1 LRPKQ
6 ILPLLAAL
14 VLLSFAL
21 GSLPRSQPGGSSLLL
36 GSYWLLYVLDFLPA
50 MALGLI
56 LIMLVYMI
64 YNARALSDALGFG
77 IARRRRL
84 QKKKSRTVSFII
96 YLATWVLAAVVLIEK
111 CGGIF
116 CQPTQSSAT
125 LQQKLQ
131 QHVSGSSSGPALPLF
146 DTAFRLSS
154 FVEPF
159 WFYLVFLGFLGVSA
173 VILVKALFVSLAETK
188 ASIVGQLEKA
198 PEEGVAAVQ
207 DAIRIME
214 TENQTDPRTKIIVC
228 YQRMMRAVQQLG
240 TPITSDQ
247 TARELERAIRKI
259 LVLKGPAVGE
269 LTGLFEEARYSLHP
283 ITEEDAESA
292 HLCLLSIAEEMN
304 IQPRVLA

>member
-1 LRPKQ
+1 LKPKQ

-21 GSLPRSQPGGSSLLL
+21 GSLPRSQPAGSSLLL
-36 GSYWLLYVLDFLPA
+36 GSYWLLYVLDFLPVV
-50 MALGLI
+50 ALGLT

-64 YNARALSDALGFG
+64 YNAHALSDALGFG
-77 IARRRRL
+77 IARKRRQ
-84 QKKKSRTVSFII
+84 QKKKSRTIGFII
-96 YLATWVLAAVVLIEK
+96 YLATWTLAAVVLIDK

-116 CQPTQSSAT
+116 CQPTRSSSS
-125 LQQKLQ
+125 LQQKLGQ
-131 QHVSGSSSGPALPLF
+131 YVSGSSSGQALPLF
-146 DTAFRLSS
+146 DVAGRLSS
-154 FVEPF
+154 LVEPF

-173 VILVKALFVSLAETK
+173 VILARALFVSLAETK
-188 ASIVGQLEKA
+188 TSIISQLVKV

-214 TENQTDPRTKIIVC
+214 TKNQTDPRTKIIVC

-259 LVLKGPAVGE
+259 LLLKGPAVGE
-269 LTGLFEEARYSLHP
+269 LTELFEEARYSLHP
-283 ITEEDAESA
+283 ITERDAESA
-292 HLCLLSIAEEMN
+292 HLLLLSIAEEMN

>member
-1 LRPKQ
+1 MRPKQ

-36 GSYWLLYVLDFLPA
+36 GSYWLLYVLDFLPVI
-50 MALGLI
+50 ALGVI

-77 IARRRRL
+77 IARRRRQ
-84 QKKKSRTVSFII
+84 QKKKSRTVSFIV
-96 YLATWVLAAVVLIEK
+96 YAAAWMLAAVVLIEK

-116 CQPTQSSAT
+116 CQPAQSSAS
-125 LQQKLQ
+125 LQQNLQ

-154 FVEPF
+154 FIEPF

-173 VILVKALFVSLAETK
+173 VIFVNALFVSFAETK
-188 ASIVGQLEKA
+188 ASVVGQLVKA

-214 TENQTDPRTKIIVC
+214 TENRTDPRTKIIVC

>member
-36 GSYWLLYVLDFLPA
+36 GSYWLLYILDFLPVV
-50 MALGLI
+50 ALGLI
-56 LIMLVYMI
+56 LIMLFYMI
-64 YNARALSDALGFG
+64 YNARALSDSLGFG
-77 IARRRRL
+77 IARRRR
-84 QKKKSRTVSFII
+84 QRKKSRSQTVGLII
-96 YLATWVLAAVVLIEK
+96 WIATWTLAIVVLLQK

-116 CQPTQSSAT
+116 CEPTQQSAS
-125 LQQKLQ
+125 LQQKLGQ
-131 QHVSGSSSGPALPLF
+131 YVSGSPGPALPLL
-146 DTAFRLSS
+146 DVAFRLNSL
-154 FVEPF
+154 VEPF
-159 WFYLVFLGFLGVSA
+159 WFYLVFLGFLGVST

-188 ASIVGQLEKA
+188 TSMASQL
-198 PEEGVAAVQ
+198 PRVPDEGVVAVQ
-207 DAIRIME
+207 DAIKIME

-228 YQRMMRAVQQLG
+228 YQRMTRAVQQLG

-259 LVLKGPAVGE
+259 LLLKGPAVGE

-283 ITEEDAESA
+283 ITEGDAESA